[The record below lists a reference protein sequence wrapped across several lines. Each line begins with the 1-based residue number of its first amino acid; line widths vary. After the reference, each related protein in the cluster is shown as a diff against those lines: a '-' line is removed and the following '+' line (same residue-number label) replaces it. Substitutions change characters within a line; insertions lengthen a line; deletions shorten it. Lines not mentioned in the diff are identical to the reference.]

1 MASSYTCFCVW
12 SGVRMTMKSASFAA
26 SAGVSDAQSFLLGDG
41 AALRALGESDADVDA
56 GITERQRV
64 RVPLAAVANDRDAA
78 AGEAG
83 EVGVGVVVERGH
95 RADS

>member
-1 MASSYTCFCVW
+1 
-12 SGVRMTMKSASFAA
+12 MKSASLRRLRRRH
-26 SAGVSDAQSFLLGDG
+26 DAQPVLLGDG
-41 AALRALGESDADVDA
+41 AALRALGETDADVDA
-56 GITERQRV
+56 GVAERQRV
-64 RVPLAAVANDRDAA
+64 RVSLAAVANDRDAA